1 MTDVVEIARERKVRL
16 AAEIGKLDDFIRMAE
31 ALIKHSQSKSN
42 KASNA
47 EAETA
52 MDSTDSI
59 KLRPYSVAAGA
70 DGADAKA

>member
-31 ALIKHSQSKSN
+31 ALLKHDLSKSN
-42 KASNA
+42 KASNT
-47 EAETA
+47 EDDKA

-59 KLRPYSVAAGA
+59 KLRPYSVTDDAE
-70 DGADAKA
+70 AKA